1 MLQNWLKTISLKNED
16 FATHQLGHKVHFYN
30 KEIPSL
36 NQVKLVI
43 IGLEMKEANA
53 VRKELYQLSHHFPN
67 FSIADLG
74 NVRKLEVSFIIP
86 ILKELLGSGI
96 CVLLIGKET
105 EWIKAQQQAHRQ
117 TRKNTNN
124 WLSVDDRIRLDSSFR
139 AGKRIAIGGQIHLTD
154 RSDLQKFE
162 KKDWEHLSLGRC
174 RNNLKTAEPAIRDA
188 NFASFHL
195 STLKSLEA
203 PAQINASPSGFF
215 LEEACQLT
223 HYAGISDK
231 LNSIGFYGFEQQ
243 KGDQRTAQAVAQL
256 IWYFIDGVYNRKQDY
271 PVSMEG
277 LAEYIVHLKDY
288 DVLVTFWKSLKSG
301 RWWLQLPDKK
311 TQNRLIPCSPE
322 DYQLAGRGEISDRLM
337 GILKSK

>member
-16 FATHQLGHKVHFYN
+16 FANHQLGSKVNFHN
-30 KEIPSL
+30 KAIPDLSR
-36 NQVKLVI
+36 VKLAI
-43 IGLEMKEANA
+43 IGLETKEANV

-124 WLSVDDRIRLDSSFR
+124 WLSIDDRIRLENSFR

-162 KKDWEHLSLGRC
+162 KKDWEHFSLGRC
-174 RNNLKTAEPAIRDA
+174 RNNLKSVEPAIRDA

-195 STLKSLEA
+195 SALKSLEA
-203 PAQINASPSGFF
+203 PAQNDATPSGFF

-223 HYAGISDK
+223 HYAGMSDK
-231 LNSIGFYGFEQQ
+231 LNSIGFYGFEKR
-243 KGDQRTAQAVAQL
+243 KGEERTPQAVAQL

-271 PVSMEG
+271 PASMDG

-288 DVLVTFWKSLKSG
+288 DLLVTFWKSLKSG

-311 TQNRLIPCSPE
+311 TQNRLIPCSYE

-337 GILKSK
+337 GILKRR